1 MSVQLI
7 GVVSINGHKV
17 MKPAILF
24 PAMNFLKI
32 HNMQL
37 IRWKKMT
44 MFIPM
49 KAAVAYTFLTE
60 YFREALEE
68 IVCMV

>member
-1 MSVQLI
+1 
-7 GVVSINGHKV
+7 
-17 MKPAILF
+17 
-24 PAMNFLKI
+24 
-32 HNMQL
+32 MQL
-37 IRWKKMT
+37 IRWKNMT

-60 YFREALEE
+60 YFREALPLVPE